1 MLENPNFRGTNNCEY
16 ADETQK
22 EFLGIQEKI
31 NYEQIQK

>member
-1 MLENPNFRGTNNCEY
+1 MRLVNPNFRGTNDCEY
-16 ADETQK
+16 ADETQ